1 MEHCWGGL
9 LNRGVEALSEDAEAL
24 RKKQLIHSWAEVI
37 EGDTEVDH
45 CGTKFDGAG
54 CK

>member
-1 MEHCWGGL
+1 ML
-9 LNRGVEALSEDAEAL
+9 GVGVAKQRSEALSEEAEAL
-24 RKKQLIHSWAEVI
+24 RGKQLIHGRAEVI